1 MGDVVFV
8 RKITGSKAQVSAK
21 GHILEV
27 PTARLTDKPIPNI
40 WQIDV
45 GQGDASLIR
54 FPDGKWAAID
64 LGPGRGGLI
73 NTNSGRTAVDSWR
86 GWRSRTTCGCS
97 RGRATQARPSTSTG

>member
-27 PTARLTDKPIPNI
+27 PTVRLTDKPILNI